1 MPCYVTG
8 GWSFRI
14 AEEALL
20 KMVQLLGANS
30 YQVHICPGQ
39 YILVKEII
47 ISNISPSKAAQRVN
61 SNRSDLSE
69 LPNSDDHDALDAD
82 GDDDDD
88 VDVDNGSVEVEG
100 VVNNSKR
107 TDGGEAGIHAKTV
120 SEDANRQ
127 ASEGMNDISQLEC
140 LEDLDVVDVVDD
152 NVDDDDDDDDDSEV
166 EAEYIERVI
175 HLKCGNMFDIE
186 NIGTADIVMM
196 ETDVPS
202 EQFDNLK
209 QLLLRM
215 KDHGRL
221 LTYLDLR
228 KVFDMKS
235 RILPFKQ
242 LDDNRQQSDRYP
254 TSWSVQRGHHFYLWT
269 KVTLVESVTD
279 NCHTYLDN

>member
-1 MPCYVTG
+1 MHR
-8 GWSFRI
+8 RI

-39 YILVKEII
+39 YILVKEVI
-47 ISNISPSKAAQRVN
+47 ISNISPSKSAQRAN

-69 LPNSDDHDALDAD
+69 QQNRDDDNND
-82 GDDDDD
+82 GNDDDDD
-88 VDVDNGSVEVEG
+88 SDDDDSGGSVEVGGG
-100 VVNNSKR
+100 VNSSKR
-107 TDGGEAGIHAKTV
+107 TDGGEGGIDVTTA
-120 SEDANRQ
+120 SDANRP
-127 ASEGMNDISQLEC
+127 ASEGMNDVSSQLEC
-140 LEDLDVVDVVDD
+140 LVDLDNNDDD
-152 NVDDDDDDDDDSEV
+152 NDDDDCCEEEEEEEEA

-196 ETDVPS
+196 ETDVPH

-209 QLLLRM
+209 DLLLRM
-215 KDHGRL
+215 KDHSRL
-221 LTYLDLR
+221 LTYLDR
-228 KVFDMKS
+228 SKVFDMKS

-269 KVTLVESVTD
+269 KVSQSCEV
-279 NCHTYLDN
+279 NH

>member
-1 MPCYVTG
+1 MTCHHSTDISLVIG
-8 GWSFRI
+8 HCVNQHRI

-20 KMVQLLGANS
+20 KMVQLLGASS

-61 SNRSDLSE
+61 SNRSDQSE
-69 LPNSDDHDALDAD
+69 LPNSDDHDAQDAD

-88 VDVDNGSVEVEG
+88 VSGSVEVEG

-107 TDGGEAGIHAKTV
+107 TDGGDAGIHAKTV

-140 LEDLDVVDVVDD
+140 LEDLDVVDD
-152 NVDDDDDDDDDSEV
+152 NVDDDDEDDDDSEV

-269 KVTLVESVTD
+269 KVGRIS
-279 NCHTYLDN
+279 H

>member
-1 MPCYVTG
+1 MSDCPDKR
-8 GWSFRI
+8 RI

-39 YILVKEII
+39 YILVKEVI
-47 ISNISPSKAAQRVN
+47 ISNISPSKGAHRLH

-69 LPNSDDHDALDAD
+69 LLNDDNDN
-82 GDDDDD
+82 DDDDGSID
-88 VDVDNGSVEVEG
+88 V
-100 VVNNSKR
+100 KR
-107 TDGGEAGIHAKTV
+107 TDGGDSGEGFNTSAQDV
-120 SEDANRQ
+120 NRQ
-127 ASEGMNDISQLEC
+127 ADDVTNDVSQLEC
-140 LEDLDVVDVVDD
+140 LED
-152 NVDDDDDDDDDSEV
+152 VDDDDEEEYE
-166 EAEYIERVI
+166 EAEFIERVI

-196 ETDVPS
+196 ETDVPQ

-209 QLLLRM
+209 ELLLRM

-235 RILPFKQ
+235 RMLPFKQ

-269 KVTLVESVTD
+269 KVSIALQIIYIRICTD
-279 NCHTYLDN
+279 

>member
-1 MPCYVTG
+1 MSCYLTG
-8 GWSFRI
+8 DWSFRI

-69 LPNSDDHDALDAD
+69 LPNSDDDD
-82 GDDDDD
+82 GDDDDS
-88 VDVDNGSVEVEG
+88 VDVEG

-107 TDGGEAGIHAKTV
+107 TNGGEAGIHAKTV

-152 NVDDDDDDDDDSEV
+152 NVDDGDDDDDDDSEV

-209 QLLLRM
+209 HLLLRM

-254 TSWSVQRGHHFYLWT
+254 TSWSVQRGQHFYLWT